1 MKENFLNK
9 ANKECPFSEL
19 CETLLFYFDETI
31 GHVPLLIC
39 PENALDD
46 DSEKMR
52 LIRYHPIWFLELKD
66 KTTINRIDLEYCNQM
81 YFAKKFIIESKRVKR
96 RAGSLQKLGEIVV
109 LIVVLP
115 TDLDIF
121 GGELLKLLKKK
132 LINKFENSL
141 YQVIESEIAKL
152 EVIKTA
158 KLINKIKKGDQIKE
172 EIKAIINLTCEDYFS
187 SVIKQTDETSFK
199 LQKAISYLTFKGIDI
214 DHIVIN
220 AQNESFSKIR
230 LFDYDRV
237 VQQKLGIKDQFKIT
251 NINIINNFQEIEVL
265 VNNNSKKEFND
276 LIVRIT
282 YIKEFFEKEVLNEK
296 VEKCLPEE
304 ELLFITPVIK
314 YTNDYMFSITEEHT
328 KRTIFSKK
336 IDLELIKSRSY

>member
-1 MKENFLNK
+1 MKENLLNN
-9 ANKECPFSEL
+9 ANKECLFKEL
-19 CETLLFYFDETI
+19 CETLLFYFDEII

-46 DSEKMR
+46 DSGKMR

-66 KTTINRIDLEYCNQM
+66 KTTINRIDLEYGNQM

-96 RAGSLQKLGEIVV
+96 RAGSLQKLSEIVV
-109 LIVVLP
+109 LILVLP

-121 GGELLKLLKKK
+121 GGELLNFLTKK
-132 LINKFENSL
+132 LIAKFENTL
-141 YQVIESEIAKL
+141 YLVIESEIAKL
-152 EVIKTA
+152 EVIKTE
-158 KLINKIKKGDQIKE
+158 KIINKIKKGDQIKE
-172 EIKAIINLTCEDYFS
+172 EIKAIVNLTCEEYFS
-187 SVIKQTDETSFK
+187 SVIKQTDATSFK

-214 DHIVIN
+214 DHIVLS

-265 VNNNSKKEFND
+265 VKNKSKKEFND
-276 LIVRIT
+276 LLVRIT
-282 YIKEFFEKEVLNEK
+282 YIKEFFEKEVLSEK

-314 YTNDYMFSITEEHT
+314 NTNNYLFSIIEEHFN
-328 KRTIFSKK
+328 RTIFSNK
-336 IDLELIKSRSY
+336 IDLEVIKSRPY

>member
-1 MKENFLNK
+1 LKENLLNN
-9 ANKECPFSEL
+9 ANTDCPFKEL

-46 DSEKMR
+46 DSGKMH

-66 KTTINRIDLEYCNQM
+66 KTTINRIDLEYCNNM
-81 YFAKKFIIESKRVKR
+81 YFAKKFIVESKRVKR
-96 RAGSLQKLGEIVV
+96 RVGSFQQIGETVV
-109 LIVVLP
+109 LILVLP
-115 TDLDIF
+115 TDLDVF
-121 GGELLKLLKKK
+121 GGEL
-132 LINKFENSL
+132 
-141 YQVIESEIAKL
+141 
-152 EVIKTA
+152 
-158 KLINKIKKGDQIKE
+158 
-172 EIKAIINLTCEDYFS
+172 INLLAKKIIDDTCEEHFS
-187 SVIKQTDETSFK
+187 SVIKQTDATSFK

-220 AQNESFSKIR
+220 TQNESFSKIR

-237 VQQKLGIKDQFKIT
+237 VQQKFEIKDQFKIT
-251 NINIINNFQEIEVL
+251 SIHIINNFQEVEVL
-265 VNNNSKKEFND
+265 VKNNSKKEFND

-282 YIKEFFEKEVLNEK
+282 FIKEFFEKEILNEK

-304 ELLFITPVIK
+304 ELLFITPIIK
-314 YTNDYMFSITEEHT
+314 NTNNYLFSIIEEHSN
-328 KRTIFSKK
+328 RTIFSNK

>member
-1 MKENFLNK
+1 LKNNLLNK
-9 ANKECPFSEL
+9 ANTECPFGDL

-46 DSEKMR
+46 DSGKMR

-96 RAGSLQKLGEIVV
+96 RAGSFQKLGEIIV
-109 LIVVLP
+109 LILVLP
-115 TDLDIF
+115 TDLDVF
-121 GGELLKLLKKK
+121 GGEVLNLLSKK
-132 LINKFENSL
+132 LIAKFENTL
-141 YQVIESEIAKL
+141 YHVIESEIAKL
-152 EVIKTA
+152 EVIKTQ

-172 EIKAIINLTCEDYFS
+172 EIKAIINFTCEEYFS
-187 SVIKQTDETSFK
+187 SVIKQTDTTSFK

-220 AQNESFSKIR
+220 NQNESFSKIR

-237 VQQKLGIKDQFKIT
+237 VQQKLGIKEQFKIT
-251 NINIINNFQEIEVL
+251 SINIINNFQEIEIL
-265 VNNNSKKEFND
+265 VKNNLKKEFND
-276 LIVRIT
+276 LIIRIT

-314 YTNDYMFSITEEHT
+314 NTTNYLFSIIEEHSN
-328 KRTIFSKK
+328 RTIFSNK
-336 IDLELIKSRSY
+336 INLELIKPHSY

>member
-1 MKENFLNK
+1 LKENLLNN
-9 ANKECPFSEL
+9 ANTDCPFKEL

-46 DSEKMR
+46 DSGKMH

-66 KTTINRIDLEYCNQM
+66 KTTINRIDLEYCNNM
-81 YFAKKFIIESKRVKR
+81 YFAKKFIVESKRVKR
-96 RAGSLQKLGEIVV
+96 RAGSFQKMDEIVV
-109 LIVVLP
+109 LILVLP
-115 TDLDIF
+115 TDLDVF
-121 GGELLKLLKKK
+121 GGELINLLTKK
-132 LINKFENSL
+132 IIDEFENTL
-141 YQVIESEIAKL
+141 YHVIESEIAKL
-152 EVIKTA
+152 EVIKTE
-158 KLINKIKKGDQIKE
+158 KLINIIKKGDQIKE
-172 EIKAIINLTCEDYFS
+172 EIKAIINLTCEEHFS
-187 SVIKQTDETSFK
+187 SVIKQTDATSFK

-214 DHIVIN
+214 DHIVID

-265 VNNNSKKEFND
+265 VKNKSKKEFND

-314 YTNDYMFSITEEHT
+314 ETNNYLFSIIEEHSN
-328 KRTIFSKK
+328 RTIFSKK
-336 IDLELIKSRSY
+336 IDLESVKSRPY

>member
-1 MKENFLNK
+1 MKENLLNY
-9 ANKECPFSEL
+9 ANTGCPFREL
-19 CETLLFYFDETI
+19 CEVLLFYFDETI

-46 DSEKMR
+46 DSGKMR

-66 KTTINRIDLEYCNQM
+66 KTTINRIDLEYGNQM
-81 YFAKKFIIESKRVKR
+81 YFAKKFIIESKRVKK
-96 RAGSLQKLGEIVV
+96 RAGSFQKSGEVIV
-109 LIVVLP
+109 LILVLP
-115 TDLDIF
+115 TDLDVF
-121 GGELLKLLKKK
+121 GGEVLNLLTKKLLD
-132 LINKFENSL
+132 KFENTL
-141 YQVIESEIAKL
+141 YNVIDSEIAKL
-152 EVIKTA
+152 EVIKTV
-158 KLINKIKKGDQIKE
+158 KSLNKIKKGDQIKE
-172 EIKAIINLTCEDYFS
+172 EIKAIINLTCEEYFS
-187 SVIKQTDETSFK
+187 SVIKQTDATSFK

-214 DHIVIN
+214 DHIVIS

-237 VQQKLGIKDQFKIT
+237 VQQKLGIKAQFKIT

-265 VNNNSKKEFND
+265 VKNNSKKEFND

-304 ELLFITPVIK
+304 ELLFITPVIRN
-314 YTNDYMFSITEEHT
+314 TNNYLISIIEEHSN
-328 KRTIFSKK
+328 KTIFSNK
-336 IDLELIKSRSY
+336 IDLELIKNHF

>member
-1 MKENFLNK
+1 LKENLLNNV
-9 ANKECPFSEL
+9 NKECPFSEM
-19 CETLLFYFDETI
+19 CEALLFYFDETI

-46 DSEKMR
+46 DSGKMR

-96 RAGSLQKLGEIVV
+96 RAGSFQKSGEIVV
-109 LIVVLP
+109 LILVLP

-121 GGELLKLLKKK
+121 GGEVLNILTKK
-132 LINKFENSL
+132 LINKFENTL
-141 YQVIESEIAKL
+141 YHVIESEIAKL
-152 EVIKTA
+152 EIIKME
-158 KLINKIKKGDQIKE
+158 KLINKIKKGDQIKD
-172 EIKAIINLTCEDYFS
+172 EIKAIINLTCEEYFS
-187 SVIKQTDETSFK
+187 SVIKQTDATSFK
-199 LQKAISYLTFKGIDI
+199 LQKAISYLTFKGFDI

-230 LFDYDRV
+230 LFDYDKV
-237 VQQKLGIKDQFKIT
+237 VQQKFGIKAQFKIT

-265 VNNNSKKEFND
+265 VKNNSKKEFND

-304 ELLFITPVIK
+304 ELLFITPLIK
-314 YTNDYMFSITEEHT
+314 NTNNYLFSIIEEHSN
-328 KRTIFSKK
+328 RTIFSNK
-336 IDLELIKSRSY
+336 IDLELIKSRPY

>member
-1 MKENFLNK
+1 ML
-9 ANKECPFSEL
+9 
-19 CETLLFYFDETI
+19 YFDETI
-31 GHVPLLIC
+31 GHVPLLVC

-46 DSEKMR
+46 DSGKKR

-96 RAGSLQKLGEIVV
+96 RAGSFQKLGEIIV
-109 LIVVLP
+109 LVLVLP
-115 TDLDIF
+115 TDLDVF
-121 GGELLKLLKKK
+121 GGEVLNLLSKR
-132 LINKFENSL
+132 LIDKFENTL
-141 YQVIESEIAKL
+141 YHVIESEIAKL
-152 EVIKTA
+152 EVIKTE
-158 KLINKIKKGDQIKE
+158 KLINKIKKGDQIKD
-172 EIKAIINLTCEDYFS
+172 EIKAIINLTCEEYFS
-187 SVIKQTDETSFK
+187 SVIKQTDATSFK

-220 AQNESFSKIR
+220 NQNESFSKIR

-251 NINIINNFQEIEVL
+251 SINIINNFQEIEIL
-265 VNNNSKKEFND
+265 VKNNRKKEFND

-314 YTNDYMFSITEEHT
+314 NKKNYLFSIIEEHSN
-328 KRTIFSKK
+328 RIIFSNK
-336 IDLELIKSRSY
+336 IDLELIKNHFY